1 MRRSFNLVVYGV
13 DLRIREIHLVG
24 KRGLERVEEIGGRFG
39 GEYLFRELG
48 ILKPYRNVEIE
59 IYVGACLGER
69 VYLFRLLGDI
79 ALQGFSVC
87 GGNTAEKLKAVFVV
101 AVRVNAVK
109 SVKIVACDVGGIVA
123 EIHVLARVLG
133 FCRIISRGVSGC
145 VRFCGRRN
153 AAGVCGKHDF
163 VAPAS
168 ETVGNGSVQRIRK
181 PGDKRGYRNI
191 SGDVVCLYTS
201 FTTRFPSSTPL
212 KIRA

>member
-1 MRRSFNLVVYGV
+1 M
-13 DLRIREIHLVG
+13 VG

-39 GEYLFRELG
+39 GEYLFPELG

-133 FCRIISRGVSGC
+133 FCRIISRGVGAS
-145 VRFCGRRN
+145 
-153 AAGVCGKHDF
+153 ASADAGMLPES
-163 VAPAS
+163 AESMILLPQRPRLS
-168 ETVGNGSVQRIRK
+168 ETGVFSVFVSPETNEVIGTY
-181 PGDKRGYRNI
+181 P
-191 SGDVVCLYTS
+191 GDVVYVYVVYEPAFLP
-201 FTTRFPSSTPL
+201 RL
-212 KIRA
+212 R